1 METQA
6 TATIERSKNSNL
18 KALTTGYSDRDIQG
32 VTHMINRLQTLAPVL
47 AAVAVAVLPIA
58 ANAQATAVHRVPIQ
72 EQPYPAG
79 HTSLTVKTTVDKG
92 GTVLPHTHPGVEMS
106 YLLEGQG
113 TLEIAGQPDRT
124 VSAGDS
130 FSIPAVA
137 VHGLVNT
144 GPGAIVMVTTYVV
157 EKDKPL
163 ATPVP

>member
-1 METQA
+1 M
-6 TATIERSKNSNL
+6 IERSKRMAFPL
-18 KALTTGYSDRDIQG
+18 LAL
-32 VTHMINRLQTLAPVL
+32 AL
-47 AAVAVAVLPIA
+47 AAPFLPAA

-79 HTSLTVKTTVDKG
+79 HQSLTVKTTVDKG

-113 TLEIAGQPDRT
+113 TLKIAGQPDRV

-137 VHGLVNT
+137 VHSLTNT
-144 GPGAIVMVTTYVV
+144 GPGAITMVTTYVV

>member
-1 METQA
+1 MT
-6 TATIERSKNSNL
+6 
-18 KALTTGYSDRDIQG
+18 
-32 VTHMINRLQTLAPVL
+32 NRLQRLASPF
-47 AAVAVAVLPIA
+47 AAMAVASAMLLPVT

-79 HTSLTVKTTVDKG
+79 HQSLTVKTKVDKG

-113 TLEIAGQPDRT
+113 TLKIAGQPDRV

-130 FSIPAVA
+130 FSIPAEA
-137 VHGLVNT
+137 VHSLTNT
-144 GPGAIVMVTTYVV
+144 GPGAITMVTTYVV

-163 ATPVP
+163 ATPEP

>member
-1 METQA
+1 MF
-6 TATIERSKNSNL
+6 RSL
-18 KALTTGYSDRDIQG
+18 A
-32 VTHMINRLQTLAPVL
+32 MIVSLVALAPSVH
-47 AAVAVAVLPIA
+47 AEDAKAVAA
-58 ANAQATAVHRVPIQ
+58 ALKQGGYVIVFRHGA
-72 EQPYPAG
+72 
-79 HTSLTVKTTVDKG
+79 TTVDKG

-106 YLLEGQG
+106 YLLEGRG
-113 TLEIAGQPDRT
+113 TLKIAGQPDRT

-130 FSIPAVA
+130 VSIPAVA

>member
-1 METQA
+1 M
-6 TATIERSKNSNL
+6 IERSKRMAFPL
-18 KALTTGYSDRDIQG
+18 LALA
-32 VTHMINRLQTLAPVL
+32 LAAPVL
-47 AAVAVAVLPIA
+47 STVAM
-58 ANAQATAVHRVPIQ
+58 AQATAVHRVPIQ

-79 HTSLTVKTTVDKG
+79 HQSLTVKTTVDKG

-113 TLEIAGQPDRT
+113 TLKIAGQPDRV

-137 VHGLVNT
+137 VHSLTNT
-144 GPGAIVMVTTYVV
+144 GPGAITMVTTYVV

>member
-1 METQA
+1 MT
-6 TATIERSKNSNL
+6 
-18 KALTTGYSDRDIQG
+18 
-32 VTHMINRLQTLAPVL
+32 NRLQRLASL
-47 AAVAVAVLPIA
+47 FAAMAVASVLLLPAA
-58 ANAQATAVHRVPIQ
+58 ANAQANAVHRTPLQ
-72 EQPYPAG
+72 DQPFPAPLY
-79 HTSLTVKTTVDKG
+79 HSLTTKTVVDQG

-113 TLEIAGQPDRT
+113 TLKIAGQPDRV

-137 VHGLVNT
+137 VHSLTNT
-144 GPGAIVMVTTYVV
+144 GPGAITMVTTYVV

>member
-1 METQA
+1 MERHGMTGSYQ
-6 TATIERSKNSNL
+6 TLHHTVTPVL
-18 KALTTGYSDRDIQG
+18 KALA
-32 VTHMINRLQTLAPVL
+32 LAI
-47 AAVAVAVLPIA
+47 AVAVLPTA
-58 ANAQATAVHRVPIQ
+58 ANAQANAVHRTPLQ
-72 EQPYPAG
+72 DQPFPAPMY
-79 HTSLTVKTTVDKG
+79 HSLTTKTVVDQG

-113 TLEIAGQPDRT
+113 TLKIAGQPDRT

-130 FSIPAVA
+130 FSIPAAA

-144 GPGAIVMVTTYVV
+144 GPGAIIMVTTYVV